1 MIVSVL
7 ITHYNILFFH
17 HTYKSPLTPPP
28 VMLSNYISPMI
39 HPHGVVHGSEYVAV
53 NLDDSLESQCPVG
66 GVGDQAVEVPVPTLT
81 SLFYNKS
88 ILFSNI

>member
-17 HTYKSPLTPPP
+17 HTYKSPLTLPP
-28 VMLSNYISPMI
+28 VMLSNYISPII

-66 GVGDQAVEVPVPTLT
+66 GAGGEAVEVPVPTLT

>member
-1 MIVSVL
+1 LIVSIL

-17 HTYKSPLTPPP
+17 RTYKSPLTPHT
-28 VMLSNYISPMI
+28 VMLSNYISPII

-66 GVGDQAVEVPVPTLT
+66 GVGDQVVKVPVPTLT